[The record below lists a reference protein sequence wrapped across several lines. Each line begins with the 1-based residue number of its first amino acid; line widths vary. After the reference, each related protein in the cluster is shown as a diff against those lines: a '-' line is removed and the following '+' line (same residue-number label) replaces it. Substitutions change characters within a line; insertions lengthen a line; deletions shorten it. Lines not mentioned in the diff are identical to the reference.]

1 MAKAR
6 EQDLV
11 SFDFINPRDF
21 TKDRHRTVDDR
32 PYGGG
37 PGMVMMLEP
46 LLDALRSMERPGRIL
61 VMSPDGRQF
70 SQADA
75 QAWSQE
81 EDLTLVCGRYEGIDA
96 RLEELAGV
104 ELVSVGD
111 FVLGGGESGALCVVE
126 AVSRLLPGFMG
137 HESSGTEESFSD
149 GLLEYPHYTRPP
161 VFEGAEVPPILLS
174 GDHGRIA
181 EWRRQRS
188 LEVTLDRRPD
198 LLTSA
203 ELDAK
208 DFAVIKKSFSQTKRL
223 GRNIYLLLLHYPVV
237 DQLGKIRALSLTNLD
252 IHDIARCSC
261 TYGVGGYF
269 IATPLDDQRKLAQQL
284 VGHWTT
290 GAGADANPDR
300 AKALSKVTICR
311 SLEESI
317 AAVTER
323 TGERPR
329 LVATSA
335 RVSGSMTV
343 PQVRSW
349 LDESPLLIILGTG
362 SGLAKEVIEQ
372 CDAVL
377 RPVRPYGPY
386 NHLSVRSAAAILLDR
401 ILGDVF

>member
-1 MAKAR
+1 
-6 EQDLV
+6 
-11 SFDFINPRDF
+11 
-21 TKDRHRTVDDR
+21 
-32 PYGGG
+32 
-37 PGMVMMLEP
+37 MVMMLEP
-46 LLDALRSMERPGRIL
+46 LLDAIRSVEQPGRIL
-61 VMSPDGRQF
+61 VMSPDGRKF
-70 SQADA
+70 SQEDA
-75 QAWSQE
+75 RLWARE
-81 EDLTLVCGRYEGIDA
+81 ESLTLICGRYEGIDA
-96 RLEELAGV
+96 RLEELAPV

-161 VFEGAEVPPILLS
+161 VFDAAEVPPILLS
-174 GDHGRIA
+174 GDHGKIA

-188 LEVTLDRRPD
+188 LEITLERRPD
-198 LLTSA
+198 LLASA
-203 ELDAK
+203 DLNAK
-208 DFAVIKKSFSQTKRL
+208 DIGIIQKSFLQKKRL
-223 GRNIYLLLLHYPVV
+223 GRNIYLVLLHYPVV
-237 DQLGKIRALSLTNLD
+237 DQLGEIRALSLTNLD

-269 IATPLDDQRKLAQQL
+269 IATPLDDQRKLAQEL

-290 GAGADANPDR
+290 GAGAKANPDR

-311 SLEESI
+311 SLEETI

-323 TGERPR
+323 TGARPR

-335 RVSGSMTV
+335 RVPGSATV
-343 PQVRSW
+343 PQVREW
-349 LDESPLLIILGTG
+349 LEDSPVLVILGTG
-362 SGLAKEVIEQ
+362 SGLANEVIEH

-386 NHLSVRSAAAILLDR
+386 NHLSVRSAAAIMLDR